1 MPVPEEEHGAPNV
14 EQASHE
20 HALRPPELD
29 DLALWDL
36 EGGGVLTSHQ
46 SCPIVFNINVDLC
59 RTTLP
64 KEESFSKLFNKCLI

>member
-1 MPVPEEEHGAPNV
+1 MLKCLLPEEKHGAPDV

-36 EGGGVLTSHQ
+36 DGGGVLTSHQ
-46 SCPIVFNINVDLC
+46 SCPIVINVRLMQDDTPGRRIIL
-59 RTTLP
+59 
-64 KEESFSKLFNKCLI
+64 KAV